1 MAALNNSSFLTTTT
15 LLIILPIA
23 SQLLFLLINAAPPP
37 NSSPSLTMY
46 PFNCSQSTTT
56 TCNAS
61 LYHATSLGRHDSTRQ
76 IATYYSVNETQLHP
90 ITGIH
95 NRQDYLVTVP
105 CSCGTVS
112 GTTAYFHAVNYAVQ
126 QGDTFSDVSA
136 EVYSGQV
143 WVVGDEKQRFVAGN
157 NVTMNLVCGCLDG
170 KGTEEEEGEVIVTYT
185 VEDGDTLAGIAD
197 RFQASLSRVV
207 GLNELLTQNPG
218 FIDVGWVLYVL
229 KGSQV
234 GDGGGGSEKWTVV
247 AIVLSVAATLLLI
260 AGCLVFVWRR
270 KRYLKQQKQSIN
282 GMKLAQDQKAAAA
295 GGGGFGSSISSYRTP
310 SVLKSFKDFTGDFEK
325 GYFDAEGPV
334 RYNIE
339 EIEEATNNFD
349 ESKKIGEGG
358 YAKVFFGILRGQEVA
373 VKMMRSNKSKEFYAE
388 LKVLCKVHHINVV
401 ELLGYASGDDHV
413 FLVYEYVRNGSLSDH
428 LHDPLLRGYQPLSW
442 SARTQI
448 AVDAAKGIEYIHD
461 HTKTRYVHRD
471 IKSTNILLDDCLRAK
486 VADFG
491 LAKLVERSNDDELI
505 ATRLVGTPGYLPPES
520 VKELQVTSKTD
531 VFAFGVLL
539 GELITGK
546 RALVRDNKEP
556 GRLKSLITTLAEV
569 FEAEEPQMALE
580 EIIDL
585 NLRSGYPLEEIYKMA
600 EIAQWCLSEE
610 AMNRPEMR
618 DIVGPLAQIVT
629 ASVEWEASMGGDS
642 QVFSGIFNGR

>member
-1 MAALNNSSFLTTTT
+1 
-15 LLIILPIA
+15 
-23 SQLLFLLINAAPPP
+23 
-37 NSSPSLTMY
+37 MY

-185 VEDGDTLAGIAD
+185 VEDGDTLA
-197 RFQASLSRVV
+197 ASLSRVV

-234 GDGGGGSEKWTVV
+234 G
-247 AIVLSVAATLLLI
+247 
-260 AGCLVFVWRR
+260 C
-270 KRYLKQQKQSIN
+270 
-282 GMKLAQDQKAAAA
+282 
-295 GGGGFGSSISSYRTP
+295 
-310 SVLKSFKDFTGDFEK
+310 GDFEK

-556 GRLKSLITTLAEV
+556 GRLKSLITTVCASSTHLRITQKNMDILCIKMV
-569 FEAEEPQMALE
+569 QPVSDLVRNLSGSSLE
-580 EIIDL
+580 DQFR
-585 NLRSGYPLEEIYKMA
+585 N
-600 EIAQWCLSEE
+600 WH
-610 AMNRPEMR
+610 
-618 DIVGPLAQIVT
+618 
-629 ASVEWEASMGGDS
+629 ASSLFPS
-642 QVFSGIFNGR
+642 

>member
-1 MAALNNSSFLTTTT
+1 MVF
-15 LLIILPIA
+15 
-23 SQLLFLLINAAPPP
+23 
-37 NSSPSLTMY
+37 
-46 PFNCSQSTTT
+46 
-56 TCNAS
+56 
-61 LYHATSLGRHDSTRQ
+61 
-76 IATYYSVNETQLHP
+76 
-90 ITGIH
+90 
-95 NRQDYLVTVP
+95 
-105 CSCGTVS
+105 
-112 GTTAYFHAVNYAVQ
+112 
-126 QGDTFSDVSA
+126 
-136 EVYSGQV
+136 
-143 WVVGDEKQRFVAGN
+143 VVG
-157 NVTMNLVCGCLDG
+157 C
-170 KGTEEEEGEVIVTYT
+170 
-185 VEDGDTLAGIAD
+185 
-197 RFQASLSRVV
+197 
-207 GLNELLTQNPG
+207 
-218 FIDVGWVLYVL
+218 
-229 KGSQV
+229 
-234 GDGGGGSEKWTVV
+234 
-247 AIVLSVAATLLLI
+247 
-260 AGCLVFVWRR
+260 
-270 KRYLKQQKQSIN
+270 
-282 GMKLAQDQKAAAA
+282 
-295 GGGGFGSSISSYRTP
+295 
-310 SVLKSFKDFTGDFEK
+310 GDFEK